1 VLDPGFGFGK
11 TLDHNLVLFRQLDS
25 LAVDDLPLLLG
36 VSRKSML
43 GAITGRPVDQ
53 RLAASIS
60 AALVGA
66 QKGAKILRVHDVEA
80 TRMRWQSG
88 RQSNR
93 GCEMSRKYFGTDGG
107 GLANHRSRRISSC
120 VSVIRLAGVARSE

>member
-1 VLDPGFGFGK
+1 MLPRYEDVVAEVRDFLVCQVAYCKSAGIAADRLVLDPGFGFGK

-43 GAITGRPVDQ
+43 GAITGSPVDQ

-80 TRMRWQSG
+80 TR
-88 RQSNR
+88 
-93 GCEMSRKYFGTDGG
+93 DA
-107 GLANHRSRRISSC
+107 LAIWSAIEQ
-120 VSVIRLAGVARSE
+120 GV

>member
-1 VLDPGFGFGK
+1 MQHAPRYEDVVAEVRDFLVCQVAYCKSAGIAADRLVLDPGFGFGK

-43 GAITGRPVDQ
+43 GAITGSPVDQ

-80 TRMRWQSG
+80 TR
-88 RQSNR
+88 
-93 GCEMSRKYFGTDGG
+93 DA
-107 GLANHRSRRISSC
+107 LAIWSAIEQ
-120 VSVIRLAGVARSE
+120 GV